1 MTYDVIV
8 IGGGSAGL
16 MAAAAASSEGAKVL
30 LLEKGNKLG
39 RKLGISG
46 GGRCNVTNAK
56 ELDELIRHIP
66 GNGSFCTVH
75 WRLLAIG
82 ISSPFLNSWV

>member
-16 MAAAAASSEGAKVL
+16 MAAAAASGEGAKVI
-30 LLEKGNKLG
+30 LLEKEIN
-39 RKLGISG
+39 SG
-46 GGRCNVTNAK
+46 VSWGSLVEAVAMSRMPKSWTNSFGTFPAMA
-56 ELDELIRHIP
+56 D
-66 GNGSFCTVH
+66 FCTVH
-75 WRLLAIG
+75 WRLSAIG